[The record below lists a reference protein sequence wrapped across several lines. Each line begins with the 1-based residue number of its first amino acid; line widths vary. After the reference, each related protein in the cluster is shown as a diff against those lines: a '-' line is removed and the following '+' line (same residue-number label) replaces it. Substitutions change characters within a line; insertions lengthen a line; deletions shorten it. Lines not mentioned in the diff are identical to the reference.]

1 MKTKHALVLLL
12 LFCSSRLF
20 AQQDNYTF
28 FKLIVFNNDNK
39 IMLVKWGGS
48 WEIPG
53 TRYNI
58 PSPIASFVD
67 TLALEHGINVDHKKL
82 NGLFTFKYEN
92 RPALTIMQYY
102 TAQFKSGK
110 LKVPESCEDIG
121 WFTVKEALAII
132 PYPEMRRIVEKIT
145 GNPKTLWGAA
155 IKKSGNN
162 EVDFTEDFYEL
173 N

>member
-1 MKTKHALVLLL
+1 MKRHLLFLL
-12 LFCSSRLF
+12 LFCSSNLF

-28 FKLIVFNNDNK
+28 FKLIVSNKENK
-39 IMLVKWGGS
+39 IMLVKWNGY

-58 PSPIASFVD
+58 PSTVAAFVD
-67 TLALEHGINVDHKKL
+67 TLAMEHGIMVEHKKL
-82 NGLFTFKYEN
+82 NGLFTFKYET

-102 TAQFKSGK
+102 TAQYKSGK
-110 LKVPESCEDIG
+110 LKTPESCEDIG

-132 PYPEMRRIVEKIT
+132 PYQEMKRIVEKIT
-145 GNPKTLWGAA
+145 SNPKILWGAA
-155 IKKSGNN
+155 VKKSGNN
-162 EVDFTEDFYEL
+162 EVDFTEEFYEL

>member
-1 MKTKHALVLLL
+1 MNTKRTLFLL
-12 LFCSSRLF
+12 LFFCSSSLF

-28 FKLIVFNNDNK
+28 FKLIVSNADNK

-53 TRYNI
+53 TRYNM
-58 PSPIASFVD
+58 PSSIAAFVD
-67 TLALEHGINVDHKKL
+67 TLALEHGITVHQKKL
-82 NGLFTFKYEN
+82 SGLFTFKYDN

-102 TAQFKSGK
+102 TAQYNSGK

-121 WFTVKEALAII
+121 WFTVKEAMAII
-132 PYPEMRRIVEKIT
+132 PYPEMKRIVEKIT
-145 GNPKTLWGAA
+145 GNPKKLWGAA
-155 IKKSGNN
+155 VKKSGNN